1 MFGAES
7 IGAIKLA
14 TMVKTIMA
22 HKALIKSKIATD
34 DSFAAKVLFAVDL
47 KSQRWLKDC
56 RKAKGRD
63 EVNDRILDADDL
75 IDDIVNH
82 RFNLQLPHSF
92 KMTLA
97 EDKVEPSP
105 SSPEQPGKPGQPGK
119 GKKGKKQKTQGEG
132 APYENE
138 NPDQDFKLLP
148 GE

>member
-22 HKALIKSKIATD
+22 HKALIKRKIETD

-63 EVNDRILDADDL
+63 EVNNIHLREW
-75 IDDIVNH
+75 
-82 RFNLQLPHSF
+82 S
-92 KMTLA
+92 
-97 EDKVEPSP
+97 
-105 SSPEQPGKPGQPGK
+105 
-119 GKKGKKQKTQGEG
+119 
-132 APYENE
+132 
-138 NPDQDFKLLP
+138 
-148 GE
+148 